1 MTMTLNEYQNQALQ
15 TAIFPQRG
23 EYPGLM
29 YLGLGL
35 TGESG
40 EITDHI
46 KKGFRYYNAEI
57 LPARKKLMRAEL
69 GDVLWYVAVLASEL
83 GFTLDEVAKYNTAK
97 LMDRMQRGVLG
108 GSGDNR

>member
-1 MTMTLNEYQNQALQ
+1 MTLNEYQTEALK

-35 TGESG
+35 AGESG
-40 EITDHI
+40 ETVDLI
-46 KKGFRYYNAEI
+46 KNGFRDDNAEI
-57 LPARKKLMRAEL
+57 LPGRKKLMRAEL

-83 GFTLDEVAKYNTAK
+83 GFTLEEVARYNTAK
-97 LMDRMQRGVLG
+97 LADRMNRGVLG
-108 GSGDNR
+108 GSGDCR

>member
-1 MTMTLNEYQNQALQ
+1 MTLNEYQTEALK

-23 EYPGLM
+23 EFPGMM

-40 EITDHI
+40 EVTDHL
-46 KKGFRYYNAEI
+46 KKAFRDDGSEI
-57 LPARKKLMRAEL
+57 LPARKAEIKKEL
-69 GDVLWYVAVLASEL
+69 GDVMWYVATLAADLGYTLEDIARTNTEKLAS
-83 GFTLDEVAKYNTAK
+83 
-97 LMDRMQRGVLG
+97 RQRRGVLG